1 MLRIGLFDSGSVAF
15 ALLLDK
21 SIAYL
26 DCYSG
31 TVFIKPDGPE
41 AVILK
46 LEIHY
51 VLGIRYEKRDV
62 KINFMFQ
69 TNKPDKDGGTS

>member
-1 MLRIGLFDSGSVAF
+1 M
-15 ALLLDK
+15 LDK
-21 SIAYL
+21 GIACL
-26 DCYSG
+26 DCYNG
-31 TVFIKPDGPE
+31 TVYIKTDGPD

-69 TNKPDKDGGTS
+69 TNKPDEDGDTS